1 MTELVRSE
9 PVIQAAKVTKY
20 FGEDCVLKEADL
32 ILRKGEVCGIV
43 GNNGSGKTVL
53 MKCICGFLPVT
64 SGTIWV
70 QGKNIGKEVDFPES
84 LGAIIESPGFLTDL
98 TGFRNLE
105 ILASMNRRI
114 TSAQIRLVM
123 KKVGLDPD
131 MKKSVA
137 KYSLGM
143 RQRLGIAQAIMEE
156 PELFVLDEPFNGL
169 DKHGVEDMRKILLEL
184 KSQGKTILLA
194 SHNEEDI
201 RILCDR
207 VFEMDGGILK
217 EREEAER

>member
-64 SGTIWV
+64 SGVIRV
-70 QGKNIGKEVDFPES
+70 QGKEIGKDTDFPES
-84 LGAIIESPGFLTDL
+84 LGVIIESPGFLTNM

-105 ILASMNRRI
+105 ILADMNRRI
-114 TSAQIRLVM
+114 TAAQIRLVL

-131 MKKSVA
+131 LKKAVA

-143 RQRLGIAQAIMEE
+143 R
-156 PELFVLDEPFNGL
+156 
-169 DKHGVEDMRKILLEL
+169 
-184 KSQGKTILLA
+184 
-194 SHNEEDI
+194 
-201 RILCDR
+201 
-207 VFEMDGGILK
+207 
-217 EREEAER
+217 